1 MADVCSDHSPFEI
14 LTVFRLPFRHR
25 DDAIGGARQ
34 DRLVTSQ
41 DLRWRNG
48 AGEALDGL
56 LNGHNRTRRRGR
68 LPLRR
73 RRHLVGTLTAFLL
86 PEMTPPEPEPPE
98 ATPEA
103 TPEEATPERPAAE
116 PSSANGSSPRGKGAV
131 IAVLAEQPGRWLTT
145 QEVLAAMA
153 EHGWAPASD
162 TRGRALRAVTN
173 AIGRAVEDGKV
184 QRRSIDRRTMKYRYS
199 SPGQPAEVSPRVT

>member
-1 MADVCSDHSPFEI
+1 MDRMEALRMYRVARADLVDTDAK
-14 LTVFRLPFRHR
+14 LADLNRHR
-25 DDAIGGARQ
+25 SGLQKVIEGLEEVYPELAR
-34 DRLVTSQ
+34 
-41 DLRWRNG
+41 
-48 AGEALDGL
+48 GESWDE
-56 LNGHNRTRRRGR
+56 T
-68 LPLRR
+68 
-73 RRHLVGTLTAFLL
+73 